1 MNLRCKYFNGV
12 CSGNMDFFV
21 SLLLKH
27 LKEKKGGPIMDDI
40 LRINPALLREA
51 KRQAR
56 LKNISLNEIVEA
68 FIQKF
73 ISQSKEGNK
82 QIKITPF
89 IESLGVDL
97 NLSLDFD
104 EREAYRKYLEEKY
117 K

>member
-1 MNLRCKYFNGV
+1 M
-12 CSGNMDFFV
+12 
-21 SLLLKH
+21 
-27 LKEKKGGPIMDDI
+27 
-40 LRINPALLREA
+40 
-51 KRQAR
+51 
-56 LKNISLNEIVEA
+56 IVEA